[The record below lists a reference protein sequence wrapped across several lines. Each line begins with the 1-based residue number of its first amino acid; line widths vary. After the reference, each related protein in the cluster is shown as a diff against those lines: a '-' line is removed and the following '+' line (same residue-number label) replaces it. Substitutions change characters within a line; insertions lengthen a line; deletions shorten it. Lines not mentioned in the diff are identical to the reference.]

1 MHAKQVLQ
9 ATVIIVPLVKTLGDL
24 NAVTQQCHCG
34 AQLLLSQT
42 LSASGMYRLS

>member
-1 MHAKQVLQ
+1 MHAKQVLR
-9 ATVIIVPLVKTLGDL
+9 ATVIIVPLVKTLGGL
-24 NAVTQQCHCG
+24 SAVSQQRHCG